1 MTLKELQDL
10 KKELTR
16 HDYRYYI
23 LFAPIISDQTYDRL
37 YKQYEQGLIDL
48 IGIDTK
54 SNEDIDSYP
63 QWVKDE
69 LGIARNVH

>member
-1 MTLKELQDL
+1 MALLELQEL

-23 LFAPIISDQTYDRL
+23 LFKPIISDQAYDMM
-37 YKQYEQGLIDL
+37 YKEYEQSLVTLVGL
-48 IGIDTK
+48 DTK
-54 SNEDIDSYP
+54 SNEDIDCYP

-69 LGIARNVH
+69 LGTERHA

>member
-1 MTLKELQDL
+1 MTLKELQSL

-23 LFAPIISDQTYDRL
+23 LFKPTISDREYDMM
-37 YKQYEQGLIDL
+37 YKKYEQGLIHL
-48 IGIDTK
+48 IGSDTT
-54 SNEDIDSYP
+54 SNEDIDCYP

-69 LGIARNVH
+69 LGTERHI

>member
-1 MTLKELQDL
+1 MTLQELQEL

-23 LFAPIISDQTYDRL
+23 LFQPIISDYQYDMM
-37 YKQYEQGLIDL
+37 YKKYEQALVEL
-48 IGIDTK
+48 IGLDTK
-54 SNEDIDSYP
+54 SNEDIDCYP

-69 LGIARNVH
+69 LGTKRHV

>member
-1 MTLKELQDL
+1 MTLQELQNL

-23 LFAPIISDQTYDRL
+23 LFKPIISDQVYDMM
-37 YKQYEQGLIDL
+37 YKQYQQGLIDL
-48 IGIDTK
+48 IGMDTK
-54 SNEDIDSYP
+54 SNEDIECYP

-69 LGIARNVH
+69 LGISRCT